1 MANRHRWQR
10 LVAVRSR
17 LGEPQDERGIDLVA
31 EGVLEVFRRREEL
44 RGYRITEAPKV
55 LRHFSARFAPL

>member
-1 MANRHRWQR
+1 MDLVR
-10 LVAVRSR
+10 LAIPRRVYTQSH
-17 LGEPQDERGIDLVA
+17 IDLVA
-31 EGVLEVFRRREEL
+31 EGVLEVFRKREEL